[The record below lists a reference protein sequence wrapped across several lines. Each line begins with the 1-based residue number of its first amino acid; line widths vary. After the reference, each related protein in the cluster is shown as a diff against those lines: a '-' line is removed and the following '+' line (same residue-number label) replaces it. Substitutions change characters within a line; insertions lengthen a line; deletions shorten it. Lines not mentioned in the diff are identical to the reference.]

1 MNCNG
6 HRSQHPEEGS
16 TFMIQVGEGGAVG
29 QSQWKK
35 PKTREREK
43 NFSHGDFILYHD
55 FYFARSM
62 GLVM

>member
-1 MNCNG
+1 
-6 HRSQHPEEGS
+6 
-16 TFMIQVGEGGAVG
+16 MIQVGEGGAVG

-55 FYFARSM
+55 FYFAWSM